1 MRLRVRC
8 LCRIPMS
15 GARSDLQVTNREM
28 SSADFDSVSIEEI
41 AGRLIHFVKGYTD
54 AVVAFS
60 GGVDSSV
67 VAAVCYHAL
76 GDRSVAV
83 TGRGQ
88 AVAQSDLDDANL
100 VAQQIGISHYIV
112 ETMEIQSANYV
123 KNDARRCYYCKS
135 TLYNTLAT
143 WAGEHGF
150 QRIFSGTNLDDLG
163 DYRPGLEAAKEHS
176 VVAPLAELRIT
187 KEVVRKLAKYFGLSI
202 SEKPASP
209 CLASRIAY
217 GQSVTPERLRQIESA
232 ETYMHRAGYR
242 DVRVR
247 LHADGLVRIE
257 IHIDDWH
264 RVSDATHRETMLQY
278 FSSLG
283 FRYVTLDLG
292 SRQSGSL
299 NRMLPVITN

>member
-1 MRLRVRC
+1 
-8 LCRIPMS
+8 MS
-15 GARSDLQVTNREM
+15 GVRSDLQVTDQEM
-28 SSADFDSVSIEEI
+28 SSVDFDSVSIDEI
-41 AGRLIHFVKGYTD
+41 AGRLINFVKGFPD

-60 GGVDSSV
+60 GGVDSAV
-67 VAAVCYHAL
+67 VAAICFRAL
-76 GDRSVAV
+76 GGRSVAV
-83 TGRGQ
+83 TGHGQ
-88 AVAQSDLDDANL
+88 AVAQTELDDAIR
-100 VAQQIGISHYIV
+100 VAQQIGIPHYIV
-112 ETMEIQSANYV
+112 ETMEIQEANYV

-135 TLYNTLAT
+135 TLYNTLAA
-143 WAGEHGF
+143 WSAEHGF

-163 DYRPGLEAAKEHS
+163 DYRPGLEAAKEHA
-176 VVAPLAELRIT
+176 VVAPLADLRVT
-187 KEVVRKLAKYFGLSI
+187 KDVVRKLAKHFGLSI

-257 IHIDDWH
+257 IHIDDWY
-264 RVSDATHRETMLQY
+264 RVSDTAHRETMLQY

-299 NRMLPVITN
+299 NRMLPIITN

>member
-1 MRLRVRC
+1 MN
-8 LCRIPMS
+8 
-15 GARSDLQVTNREM
+15 GAKSDLQVTNREM
-28 SSADFDSVSIEEI
+28 SSAGLVSDSIEEI
-41 AGRLIHFVKGYTD
+41 AGRLIHFVKGFPD

-60 GGVDSSV
+60 GGVDSAV
-67 VAAVCYHAL
+67 VAAICDQAL
-76 GDRSVAV
+76 GDKSVAV
-83 TGRGQ
+83 TGYGQ
-88 AVAQSDLDDANL
+88 AVAQSELDDAKR

-112 ETMEIQSANYV
+112 ETMEIQDANYV

-143 WAGEHGF
+143 WAREHGF

-187 KEVVRKLAKYFGLSI
+187 KEIVRNLAKYFGLSI

-232 ETYMHRAGYR
+232 ETYMHREGYR

-299 NRMLPVITN
+299 NRMLPIITN

>member
-1 MRLRVRC
+1 
-8 LCRIPMS
+8 MS
-15 GARSDLQVTNREM
+15 GVRSDLEVTDQEM
-28 SSADFDSVSIEEI
+28 SAVDFDSVPIEEI
-41 AGRLIHFVKGYTD
+41 AGRLIYFVKGFPD

-60 GGVDSSV
+60 GGVDSAV
-67 VAAVCYHAL
+67 VAAICFCAL

-83 TGRGQ
+83 TGHGQ
-88 AVAQSDLDDANL
+88 AVAQAELDDAIR
-100 VAQQIGISHYIV
+100 VAQQIGIPHYIV
-112 ETMEIQSANYV
+112 ETLEIQEANYA

-135 TLYNTLAT
+135 TLYNTLAA
-143 WAGEHGF
+143 WAAEHGF

-176 VVAPLAELRIT
+176 VVAPLADLRIT
-187 KEVVRKLAKYFGLSI
+187 KDLVRKLAKHFGLSI
-202 SEKPASP
+202 SDKPASP

-232 ETYMHRAGYR
+232 ETYLHRAGYR

-264 RVSDATHRETMLQY
+264 RVSDTTHRETMLQY
-278 FSSLG
+278 FTSLG

-299 NRMLPVITN
+299 NRMLPVISN

>member
-1 MRLRVRC
+1 MHSRGQC
-8 LCRIPMS
+8 LCRTPMS
-15 GARSDLQVTNREM
+15 GAKSDLQVTNHEM
-28 SSADFDSVSIEEI
+28 SSAGLDSVSIEEI
-41 AGRLIHFVKGYTD
+41 ADRLIHFVKGFPD

-60 GGVDSSV
+60 GGVDSAV
-67 VAAVCYHAL
+67 VAAVCYQAL
-76 GDRSVAV
+76 GEKSVAV
-83 TGRGQ
+83 TGHGQ
-88 AVAQSDLDDANL
+88 AVAQSDLNDAKC
-100 VAQQIGISHYIV
+100 VAQQIGISHHIV
-112 ETMEIQSANYV
+112 ETMEIQDPDYV
-123 KNDARRCYYCKS
+123 KNDARRCFYCKS

-163 DYRPGLEAAKEHS
+163 DYRPGLDAAKEHS

-187 KEVVRKLAKYFGLSI
+187 KEVVRKLAKHFGLSI

-217 GQSVTPERLRQIESA
+217 GQSVTPERLRQIEAA
-232 ETYMHRAGYR
+232 ETYMHSAGYR

-257 IHIDDWH
+257 IHVDDWH

-283 FRYVTLDLG
+283 FRFVTLDLG
-292 SRQSGSL
+292 SRQSLSL
-299 NRMLPVITN
+299 IHI